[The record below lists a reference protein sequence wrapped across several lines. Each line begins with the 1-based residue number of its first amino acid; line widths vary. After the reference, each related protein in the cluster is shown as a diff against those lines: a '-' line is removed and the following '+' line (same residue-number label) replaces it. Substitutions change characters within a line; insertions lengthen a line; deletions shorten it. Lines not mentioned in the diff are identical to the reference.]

1 MRITSSPAIIRSA
14 LIWLNCKQG
23 NTSFALSGFRARSRP
38 AKLDLHQ
45 FVIGGIPYFA
55 TATYEA
61 LGIMEEI
68 GNWLTQTPLHDFLSD
83 TTHTATWLI
92 IPVSQTIH
100 ILAVSVIMICVA
112 ILNLTLLGIGGR
124 RETFGKRVSDLTPW
138 IWSALTVLLATG
150 ILQTLAEPNRELL
163 SMAFRLKLLLVL
175 AVVAITAVYQR
186 SVREDLNYWWR
197 SREREQLAT
206 GLGTLSLVL
215 WLGIAAAGRLIA
227 YVI

>member
-1 MRITSSPAIIRSA
+1 
-14 LIWLNCKQG
+14 
-23 NTSFALSGFRARSRP
+23 
-38 AKLDLHQ
+38 
-45 FVIGGIPYFA
+45 
-55 TATYEA
+55 
-61 LGIMEEI
+61 
-68 GNWLTQTPLHDFLSD
+68 
-83 TTHTATWLI
+83 
-92 IPVSQTIH
+92 
-100 ILAVSVIMICVA
+100 
-112 ILNLTLLGIGGR
+112 
-124 RETFGKRVSDLTPW
+124 VSDLTPW

-186 SVREDLNYWWR
+186 SVRGDLNYWWR